1 MSCGVGHRRSSD
13 PESGPRNRK
22 KTKKKKE
29 KERKKERNMAE
40 IQSYKFQWQGNK
52 SHKKKCM
59 RNLFFRE
66 AIEAREQREICKW
79 SERS

>member
-1 MSCGVGHRRSSD
+1 VSCGVGRRRSSD
-13 PESGPRNRK
+13 PESGPRNGK
-22 KTKKKKE
+22 KTKKKKK
-29 KERKKERNMAE
+29 KERKKHGRDTVLQISVAGE
-40 IQSYKFQWQGNK
+40 QG
-52 SHKKKCM
+52 SQKKCM